1 MVRCDASS
9 LDEALKGVFFGFDT
23 FPDMDHRYDAH
34 NNSKREDRSVMKKIG
49 FIGALLAS
57 TALAA
62 CGGGG
67 AEQDSDAQTAGEEMA
82 SGAETAAETVE
93 NAADET
99 MDAAEDAADETMEA
113 AEEATEDAGEA
124 MSGDDRSDDAAEDE
138 TDAAQTDGETQEAS
152 AEGATESAGGAAD
165 NGEIVLAGLTGDPQA
180 GRRIFVRCQTCHAL
194 EEGVHKN
201 GPSLYGIFGRD
212 AGSVEGYGR
221 YSDANANSGITWT
234 HETMFEYLENP
245 RAYIPGTHMAFPGL
259 PREQDRVDVIAYI
272 NENGGGAE

>member
-1 MVRCDASS
+1 
-9 LDEALKGVFFGFDT
+9 
-23 FPDMDHRYDAH
+23 
-34 NNSKREDRSVMKKIG
+34 MKKIG

-62 CGGGG
+62 CGGGGGG

-93 NAADET
+93 TAAEET

-113 AEEATEDAGEA
+113 AEEAAEDAGDA
-124 MSGDDRSDDAAEDE
+124 MSDEGGDDTAEAE
-138 TDAAQTDGETQEAS
+138 TGEADSGETEQAS
-152 AEGATESAGGAAD
+152 ADGAPGGAGD
-165 NGEIVLAGLTGDPQA
+165 GMITVAGLTGDPGA

-201 GPSLYGIFGRD
+201 GPSLYGIFGRE

-221 YSDANANSGITWT
+221 YSDANANSGITWS

-245 RAYIPGTHMAFPGL
+245 RQYIPGTHMAFPGL
-259 PREQDRVDVIAYI
+259 PREQDRADVIAYI
-272 NENGGGAE
+272 EENGGGAAR